1 MYGYVPCTVQEHIYV
16 YVYYVD
22 YVQPGSR
29 IYLETIDLGLCS
41 LVSISPKNNLGTLL

>member
-1 MYGYVPCTVQEHIYV
+1 MLNDLMYGYVPCTVQEHIYV

-29 IYLETIDLGLCS
+29 ILYISWNHWLG
-41 LVSISPKNNLGTLL
+41 IM